1 MLKFIKD
8 LFFKE
13 KKEKIVDENFA
24 YQNYKIFKSILTY
37 NNQALQIMSELERA
51 LSENIP
57 ISLNYIRSRCISLV
71 TTIYKM
77 IENLNILSN
86 NKYKDLYIYFEE
98 IVKNIETH
106 ISFDEHPAK
115 GEQIIFLEDIDI
127 DLQEKVGSKV
137 ANLGELYKK
146 LNIKVPYG
154 FAITKY
160 AYQLFM
166 EQASLKDRIR
176 ILLTEI
182 DPNDLESIFHQA
194 SKIKEL
200 ILSTSL
206 PSELE
211 QNILTAFETMQQKLN
226 KKDLKVSVRSSA
238 LGEDLAHLSFAGQ
251 YTSKL
256 NVSKEEII
264 QAYKEVVASKYN
276 PHAIIYRLKMGL
288 KDEDVMMCV
297 GVLEMIAGEVSGVVY
312 SANPINLSDEIIISS
327 CYGLAKA
334 IVEGIIENDVFKVK
348 KDKERF
354 VIIEKKIGSKTRG
367 YFLKERGIEK
377 SKISPSLQNQ
387 PSLSAQQVIFLAQE
401 SKKIESYYHY
411 PQDIEWTLSQNQL
424 YILQSRPLSAS
435 NTSFTEEELEKIKTS
450 KLQVLLEGG
459 EVASPGVA
467 MGKVYKAQ
475 KDADLWTFPPQA
487 ILVVKEASPK
497 WALVL
502 PQAAGL
508 IAEFGSVNGH
518 LANVAREFNL
528 PALVGVKK
536 AFSSL
541 ESGQEITLI
550 AQLKSILAGIN
561 PEIAQ
566 KYQWKPPQ
574 VNLEGPVFKTLK
586 KINTFITPLN
596 LLSPQKSNFKP
607 SGCKTLHDLT
617 RFIHE
622 KAVQEMFSTSQAKD
636 FTGTLAKQ
644 LKTSVPM
651 QWWVLNLG
659 DGFKKPVKGKY
670 VTLDNI
676 RSIPML
682 AIWHGITA
690 IPWEGPPVP
699 DGKGLASLIFQ
710 STLNPDLEP
719 LVASSYS
726 QKNYFMISKDFC
738 HLQSRFGFHFTG
750 IETLAGE
757 RTKDNFIRFQ
767 FKGGATDLER
777 RKKRAIFI
785 GEILKE
791 YNFEVEIIEDKLD
804 ARLDRYEVKPIVKRL
819 KILGYLIIHTRQL
832 DIIMNN
838 SKQVDYYRKKIK
850 KDISLILK
858 N

>member
-1 MLKFIKD
+1 
-8 LFFKE
+8 
-13 KKEKIVDENFA
+13 
-24 YQNYKIFKSILTY
+24 
-37 NNQALQIMSELERA
+37 
-51 LSENIP
+51 
-57 ISLNYIRSRCISLV
+57 
-71 TTIYKM
+71 
-77 IENLNILSN
+77 
-86 NKYKDLYIYFEE
+86 
-98 IVKNIETH
+98 
-106 ISFDEHPAK
+106 
-115 GEQIIFLEDIDI
+115 
-127 DLQEKVGSKV
+127 
-137 ANLGELYKK
+137 
-146 LNIKVPYG
+146 
-154 FAITKY
+154 
-160 AYQLFM
+160 
-166 EQASLKDRIR
+166 
-176 ILLTEI
+176 
-182 DPNDLESIFHQA
+182 
-194 SKIKEL
+194 
-200 ILSTSL
+200 
-206 PSELE
+206 
-211 QNILTAFETMQQKLN
+211 
-226 KKDLKVSVRSSA
+226 
-238 LGEDLAHLSFAGQ
+238 
-251 YTSKL
+251 
-256 NVSKEEII
+256 
-264 QAYKEVVASKYN
+264 
-276 PHAIIYRLKMGL
+276 
-288 KDEDVMMCV
+288 
-297 GVLEMIAGEVSGVVY
+297 
-312 SANPINLSDEIIISS
+312 
-327 CYGLAKA
+327 
-334 IVEGIIENDVFKVK
+334 
-348 KDKERF
+348 
-354 VIIEKKIGSKTRG
+354 
-367 YFLKERGIEK
+367 
-377 SKISPSLQNQ
+377 
-387 PSLSAQQVIFLAQE
+387 
-401 SKKIESYYHY
+401 
-411 PQDIEWTLSQNQL
+411 
-424 YILQSRPLSAS
+424 
-435 NTSFTEEELEKIKTS
+435 
-450 KLQVLLEGG
+450 
-459 EVASPGVA
+459 
-467 MGKVYKAQ
+467 
-475 KDADLWTFPPQA
+475 
-487 ILVVKEASPK
+487 
-497 WALVL
+497 
-502 PQAAGL
+502 
-508 IAEFGSVNGH
+508 
-518 LANVAREFNL
+518 
-528 PALVGVKK
+528 
-536 AFSSL
+536 
-541 ESGQEITLI
+541 
-550 AQLKSILAGIN
+550 
-561 PEIAQ
+561 
-566 KYQWKPPQ
+566 
-574 VNLEGPVFKTLK
+574 LEGPVFKTLK

-785 GEILKE
+785 GKILKE